1 MQKRENSIKVEDKVE
16 RPATVEKNPE
26 EIEEETNMATMNV
39 LKHYLEKPNNDND
52 IKINNKLE
60 EQGRNKE
67 QPIALSIPKVD
78 KTGKFLNFLEYR
90 MSVNSDFDIC

>member
-16 RPATVEKNPE
+16 RQATVEKNPE
-26 EIEEETNMATMNV
+26 EIEEEANMATMNV

-67 QPIALSIPKVD
+67 QPIALSNPKVE
-78 KTGKFLNFLEYR
+78 KTGKFLNFLKYR